1 MTNITLRQFVDDI
14 YLIIRNNNISESE
27 DLSRKQVILWIKA
40 WKQHFIKQRIDQQK
54 REAGDGV
61 DIEDVVDDIYIRETG
76 PLELEPVPSYDDNKT
91 YVRRTVAELKDIY
104 NNDEDSILAV
114 HDQNGENIQYM
125 NHVRRHYHNFRKYTW
140 NELTASF
147 DDNRIYIRGNQDC
160 QKLKYIW
167 VKALY
172 ETEDDWDNKPSE
184 DDIHI
189 PAWLVPM
196 IKDAIMKNELAF
208 MLQRPSDDS
217 NNSTLASVKPHGPQD
232 DEE

>member
-40 WKQHFIKQRIDQQK
+40 WKQYFIKQRIDQQK

-125 NHVRRHYHNFRKYTW
+125 NHVHRHYHNFRKYTW